1 MKSMYEDSRK
11 LLKPLLNKLSIG
23 SKLGNIFKFIML
35 IILPIVAGFV
45 LNKRTLL
52 KYRLPYTSFKTD
64 AIVVIIALFIGVYD
78 GFYGPGAGTF
88 LMLLLVG
95 VAHVTMHE
103 AVGTTKVINL
113 STNFASLMVFLVHD
127 VVVFPLAI
135 VAAFF
140 GIAGNYIGAN
150 HFAKKGVGYVKP
162 LTIFVLAIFF
172 LKLCCELFLS
182 K

>member
-1 MKSMYEDSRK
+1 MC
-11 LLKPLLNKLSIG
+11 L
-23 SKLGNIFKFIML
+23 
-35 IILPIVAGFV
+35 V
-45 LNKRTLL
+45 
-52 KYRLPYTSFKTD
+52 
-64 AIVVIIALFIGVYD
+64 
-78 GFYGPGAGTF
+78 
-88 LMLLLVG
+88 LLVG

>member
-1 MKSMYEDSRK
+1 
-11 LLKPLLNKLSIG
+11 
-23 SKLGNIFKFIML
+23 
-35 IILPIVAGFV
+35 
-45 LNKRTLL
+45 
-52 KYRLPYTSFKTD
+52 
-64 AIVVIIALFIGVYD
+64 
-78 GFYGPGAGTF
+78 
-88 LMLLLVG
+88 MLLLVG